1 MVTAQPDPPG
11 SADRQF
17 GFRTRSVHAGGRPDP
32 TTGARAVP
40 IYQTTSFVFR
50 DTAEAAN
57 LFALQ
62 TFGSIYSRISN
73 PTVAAFEERLASLE
87 GGIGA
92 MGTASGQAAEF
103 LTMASLAGAGD
114 HLVASAQLYGGTR
127 TLFDVTLRRFGVDT
141 TFVQQ
146 PEPDDVAAAI
156 TPQTKAIYAEVIA
169 NPSGMVADLAGLADV
184 AHANDLPLVVD
195 STTATPY
202 LCRPIEHGADIVL
215 HSVTKFVGGHGTSI
229 GGAVVES
236 GRFPWDNGRFPL
248 MTEPIPSYGG
258 ISWWGNF
265 AEYGFLTRL
274 RSEQL
279 RDIGAMMTPFNA
291 FLFLMGLE
299 TLALR
304 MRQHVENAVAVAE
317 FLADHECVDWVSYAG
332 LPDSPW
338 YDRAKRYLPD
348 GAGAVFAFGLKGGRQ
363 AGVKFIESCRLASHL
378 ANIGDARTLIIHPAS
393 TTHQQLS
400 DEALHAGGITPGPG
414 ADLGRPRRRRRHLL
428 GPRPRAA
435 GSICVSVITSARE
448 RLTILRRTRTVAIV
462 GMSANPARASH
473 FVATYLNGATDWTIW
488 YVNPG
493 ATEILGQKVYASL
506 ADLPAAPDIVDTFR
520 RVDDLPAVADEAIAC
535 GAATLWFQLGL
546 RHDAAADRAAE
557 RRARRRPGSLPED
570 RARPVR
576 RWSPPG
582 RVRHRR
588 HRRPPRATRVA
599 AWTARPEQFR
609 TQRCSRSSVVFSSRG
624 GSICWRP
631 ASSTT
636 GSTRARGRAGTRTPT
651 SRWASGA
658 TT

>member
-1 MVTAQPDPPG
+1 VVTAQPDPPTTESG
-11 SADRQF
+11 DRQF
-17 GFRTRSVHAGGRPDP
+17 GFRTRSVHSGGRPDP

-92 MGTASGQAAEF
+92 VGTASGQAAEF

-127 TLFDVTLRRFGVDT
+127 TLFDVTLGRFGVET
-141 TFVQQ
+141 TFVER
-146 PEPDDVAAAI
+146 PEPDEIAAAI
-156 TPQTKAIYAEVIA
+156 TPRTKAIFTEVIA

-184 AHANDLPLVVD
+184 AHATGLPLVVD

-229 GGAVVES
+229 GGAIVES

-265 AEYGFLTRL
+265 SEYGFLTRL

-279 RDIGAMMTPFNA
+279 RDVGATMTPFNA

-317 FLADHECVDWVSYAG
+317 FLVDHECVEWVSYAG

-348 GAGAVFAFGLKGGRQ
+348 GAGAVFAFGLKGGRA

-400 DEALHAGGITPGPG
+400 DEALHACGIPP
-414 ADLGRPRRRRRHLL
+414 DLVR
-428 GPRPRAA
+428 
-435 GSICVSVITSARE
+435 ISVGLE
-448 RLTILRRTRTVAIV
+448 
-462 GMSANPARASH
+462 
-473 FVATYLNGATDWTIW
+473 D
-488 YVNPG
+488 
-493 ATEILGQKVYASL
+493 
-506 ADLPAAPDIVDTFR
+506 
-520 RVDDLPAVADEAIAC
+520 VDD
-535 GAATLWFQLGL
+535 
-546 RHDAAADRAAE
+546 
-557 RRARRRPGSLPED
+557 
-570 RARPVR
+570 
-576 RWSPPG
+576 
-582 RVRHRR
+582 
-588 HRRPPRATRVA
+588 
-599 AWTARPEQFR
+599 
-609 TQRCSRSSVVFSSRG
+609 
-624 GSICWRP
+624 ICWDLDQALRE
-631 ASSTT
+631 A
-636 GSTRARGRAGTRTPT
+636 T
-651 SRWASGA
+651 S
-658 TT
+658 